1 MKKRTD
7 LAAEAKEMWSE
18 SAGRT
23 DKLSGVRAET
33 RVENGYNVEEV
44 RVLDLQGERAIG
56 KPIGTYISVEISPLA
71 EREDGAFA
79 RGASVIA
86 AGLRSL
92 LNIGEGDGV
101 LVCGLGN
108 SSITPDNIGPGAV
121 KNTLATRHLIRALP
135 EQFKGFRPVA
145 VIEPGVL
152 GTTGIESAEVVKAVA
167 ERVKPSAVIAVDAL
181 ASRRME
187 RICRTVQLADT
198 GIVPGSG
205 VGNSRG
211 EISRKTLGVPV
222 VAIGV
227 PTVVDAATLAADIM
241 ERAGL
246 SGHISDEELEKLGGG
261 MIVTPREIDSLA
273 AEVSKLIGYGI
284 NLALQD
290 CLTVEDISMLL

>member
-23 DKLSGVRAET
+23 DKLSGVQAET

-44 RVLDLQGERAIG
+44 HVLDLQGERAIG
-56 KPIGTYISVEISPLA
+56 KPIGTYISIEISPLA

-86 AGLRSL
+86 AGLRNL

-167 ERVKPSAVIAVDAL
+167 ERVKPAAVIAVDAL
-181 ASRRME
+181 ASRRMA